1 MGNPCLYVKPVAAD
15 GTTGSV
21 IKVEWPS
28 TKSLQVCEAIHLRTR
43 NEARAALGAPH
54 FVQYGASLQL
64 TLRVSGLASGDH
76 QDFINRLDAVDS
88 ALSMGA
94 ICHFTLDRDKAGVW
108 PLNNALG
115 LAWAVPTQGDT
126 TIYYTNTE
134 ELLGIETSPAVA
146 AGDDIFVETD
156 QPEGHRSR
164 HRVSTRSTSQI
175 TLPTSNGIAFTS
187 SANKAIYHYA
197 GFFPSLRLHP
207 DSLTQPRLRR
217 ETSVTWAW
225 EAVFQSV
232 PVDLFDLIT
241 GVGP

>member
-1 MGNPCLYVKPVAAD
+1 MGNPCLYVEPVAAD

-28 TKSLQVCEAIHLRTR
+28 TKGLQVCEAVHLRTR
-43 NEARAALGAPH
+43 NDARSALGAPR

-64 TLRVSGLASGDH
+64 TLRVSGLSPTDH
-76 QDFINRLDAVDS
+76 QDFINRLDAIDT

-94 ICHFTLDRDKAGVW
+94 ECHFTRNRDKAGVW

-115 LAWAVPTQGDT
+115 LAWAVPSQGAT

-134 ELLGIETSPAVA
+134 ELLGLETSPAVA
-146 AGDDIFVETD
+146 ASDDIFVETD
-156 QPEGHRSR
+156 QPESHRSR
-164 HRVSTRSTSQI
+164 HRVDTRSTSQI

-187 SANKAIYHYA
+187 SASKAIYYWE
-197 GFFPSLRLHP
+197 GFFPCLRLHP

-217 ETSVTWAW
+217 EGPMVYAW
-225 EAVFQSV
+225 EATFVSV